1 MFIDLYSFGVFS
13 YIVSLNRVEIKV
25 RVYLIC
31 LYGKTKGINSV
42 KIITH
47 LKIERCKV
55 YGYWSTTIYLFGSS
69 RFTGCDLYVVHFL
82 IEK

>member
-42 KIITH
+42 KN
-47 LKIERCKV
+47 
-55 YGYWSTTIYLFGSS
+55 YLFKN
-69 RFTGCDLYVVHFL
+69 RKVVEYMDIGVLLFICSVVVGLL
-82 IEK
+82 IVIYMWYTF

>member
-42 KIITH
+42 KN
-47 LKIERCKV
+47 
-55 YGYWSTTIYLFGSS
+55 YLFKN
-69 RFTGCDLYVVHFL
+69 RKVVEYMDIGVLLFICSVIVGL
-82 IEK
+82 LVVIYMWYTF

>member
-42 KIITH
+42 KN
-47 LKIERCKV
+47 
-55 YGYWSTTIYLFGSS
+55 YLFKN
-69 RFTGCDLYVVHFL
+69 RKVVEYMDIGVLLFICSVVVGL
-82 IEK
+82 LVVIYMWYTF

>member
-25 RVYLIC
+25 HVYLIC

-42 KIITH
+42 K
-47 LKIERCKV
+47 
-55 YGYWSTTIYLFGSS
+55 
-69 RFTGCDLYVVHFL
+69 
-82 IEK
+82 

>member
-42 KIITH
+42 KN
-47 LKIERCKV
+47 
-55 YGYWSTTIYLFGSS
+55 YLFKN
-69 RFTGCDLYVVHFL
+69 RKVVEYMDIGVLLFICL
-82 IEK
+82 VVVGLLVVIYMWYTF